1 MKKLK
6 FLSLVVVIFITILSC
21 KKNNND
27 NFVNDPTITSF
38 VQNFNVSKFN
48 VQFGENIKLDFKNA
62 KQAELLYLGIPE
74 KYILTPVLYNDGKIL
89 GTMYSLKINDT
100 SYTSL
105 VVDQKDYNFKNGNG
119 TVSYIGVGIDNT
131 VAFSIK
137 NYKISDLNDSIS
149 QKNDKVKSNSIKTF
163 SVKCTTI
170 CYKQAKDACDS
181 DPECKFLCD
190 NIPSCNGSIS
200 VACFMHCMFQ

>member
-6 FLSLVVVIFITILSC
+6 LLSLVVVIFITTLSC

-27 NFVNDPTITSF
+27 NFITDPIIASF
-38 VQNFNVSKFN
+38 VQKFDVSKFN
-48 VQFGENIKLDFKNA
+48 VQFGDNIKLDFKNS
-62 KQAELLYLGIPE
+62 KQTELLYLGIPE

-105 VVDQKDYNFKNGNG
+105 VLDQKDYNFKNGNG

-131 VAFSIK
+131 VAVSIK
-137 NYKISDLNDSIS
+137 N
-149 QKNDKVKSNSIKTF
+149 
-163 SVKCTTI
+163 
-170 CYKQAKDACDS
+170 
-181 DPECKFLCD
+181 
-190 NIPSCNGSIS
+190 
-200 VACFMHCMFQ
+200 

>member
-6 FLSLVVVIFITILSC
+6 LLSLVVVIFITTLSC

-27 NFVNDPTITSF
+27 NFITDPIIASF
-38 VQNFNVSKFN
+38 VQKFDVSKFN
-48 VQFGENIKLDFKNA
+48 VQFGDNIKLDFKNS

-105 VVDQKDYNFKNGNG
+105 VLDQKDYNFKNGNG

-170 CYKQAKDACDS
+170 CYKQAKDA
-181 DPECKFLCD
+181 
-190 NIPSCNGSIS
+190 
-200 VACFMHCMFQ
+200 